1 MQICEHLEIENIFL
15 NKKLDDKDSILRF
28 IADICVQRMVVN
40 DSNLLYDGMK
50 QREQTMSTG
59 VGNGLGFPHT
69 TNPEVKK
76 ATIFLIRLATSVDF
90 EALDNLPVDI
100 ILSLVIPEN
109 QTTLHLRLLAR
120 ISRLCRNPNF
130 IQSVRE
136 SSDTKKLWHLIKKM
150 EETMALP

>member
-1 MQICEHLEIENIFL
+1 MQISEHLEVENIFL
-15 NKKLDDKDSILRF
+15 NKKLNDKDSILRF
-28 IADICVQRMVVN
+28 IADICVQRAMVN
-40 DSNLLYDGMK
+40 DSNLLYDGMR

-76 ATIFLIRLATSVDF
+76 AVIFLIHLATPVNF

-120 ISRLCRNPNF
+120 ISRLCRNQKF

-136 SSDTKKLWHLIKKM
+136 SSDTKELWHLIKEM
-150 EETMALP
+150 EETMYQQ